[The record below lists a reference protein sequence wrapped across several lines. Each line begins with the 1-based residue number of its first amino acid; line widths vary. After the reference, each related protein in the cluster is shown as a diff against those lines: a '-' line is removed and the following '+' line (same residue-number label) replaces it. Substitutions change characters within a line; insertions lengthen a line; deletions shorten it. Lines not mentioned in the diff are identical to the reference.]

1 MIYLILTEAVLAV
14 HLAFVL
20 FVVIGGV
27 GIFYRRS
34 VAWIHVPAVIWA
46 ALIEFAGW
54 ICPLTPLENLLRT
67 RGGLSGY
74 ETGFIEHYVMPVLY
88 PAALTR
94 HLQIILGLLVLGI
107 NLLIY
112 GIVFFSF
119 YSKNK
124 EK

>member
-94 HLQIILGLLVLGI
+94 HLQIVLGLMVLGI
-107 NLLIY
+107 NLIIY
-112 GIVFFSF
+112 GVVFFSS
-119 YSKNK
+119 YTRNK